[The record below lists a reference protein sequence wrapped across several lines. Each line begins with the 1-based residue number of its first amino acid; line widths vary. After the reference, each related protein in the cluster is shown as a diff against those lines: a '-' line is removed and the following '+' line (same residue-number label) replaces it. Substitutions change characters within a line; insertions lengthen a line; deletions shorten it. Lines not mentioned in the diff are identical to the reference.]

1 VLLKWARLISVTVV
15 TKVAAGCVIAAL
27 ISTPALAAD
36 MALKAPPAPT
46 AYKWSSCY
54 AGANAGWIGSINHY
68 GDGPSGSYLTPPG
81 ALAPPNILGSG
92 DFASDIAV
100 LTHSY
105 SVDGSG
111 GLIGGQIGCNK
122 QIGAFVLGG
131 EADLQWSSLTS
142 SASAN
147 YPAFAN
153 VGNPLF
159 TDPAHTENLSSKLEA
174 FSTFR
179 GRVGYAWDR
188 LFIYGTGGLAVADL
202 QSQTNATFG
211 TVPVLGVYSGATHVA
226 STSLTRPGWVGGG
239 GAEYAFAANWSLKG
253 EYLYMDFG
261 TYSYSSPLIAET
273 APFGPGYSWGSSV
286 REQLVR
292 IGLNYKFNWSPLLGK
307 YQARAIP
314 LAASA
319 EE

>member
-1 VLLKWARLISVTVV
+1 MDLAASLAARSVAINKSARLCWAARLTAMVQPDKFGGCEPPCVPKYRQPSV
-15 TKVAAGCVIAAL
+15 
-27 ISTPALAAD
+27 
-36 MALKAPPAPT
+36 
-46 AYKWSSCY
+46 YRRR
-54 AGANAGWIGSINHY
+54 
-68 GDGPSGSYLTPPG
+68 
-81 ALAPPNILGSG
+81 
-92 DFASDIAV
+92 
-100 LTHSY
+100 
-105 SVDGSG
+105 
-111 GLIGGQIGCNK
+111 
-122 QIGAFVLGG
+122 
-131 EADLQWSSLTS
+131 
-142 SASAN
+142 
-147 YPAFAN
+147 
-153 VGNPLF
+153 
-159 TDPAHTENLSSKLEA
+159 AHRKHFQQDRG

-179 GRVGYAWDR
+179 ARAAYAWDR
-188 LFIYGTGGLAVADL
+188 LFIYGTSGLAVADL
-202 QSQTNATFG
+202 QSQTNVTFG

-286 REQLVR
+286 REREQLVR